1 MAINEILFLKAVFPR
16 PLHPH
21 DFEGPEAEVPPTP
34 GVGRRT
40 NNSRD
45 TCKQER
51 FSTDL
56 VHAKYPLK
64 RRHTS
69 KIVNE
74 PVKKC
79 GRYATQFYQHV
90 PSLLSA
96 LRGDLSVPVLAVHAV
111 LTDFVL
117 GDSSR

>member
-34 GVGRRT
+34 GVGHRT
-40 NNSRD
+40 NNGRD
-45 TCKQER
+45 TRKQAR

-64 RRHTS
+64 LRHTS
-69 KIVNE
+69 KSVNE
-74 PVKKC
+74 P
-79 GRYATQFYQHV
+79 
-90 PSLLSA
+90 
-96 LRGDLSVPVLAVHAV
+96 D
-111 LTDFVL
+111 
-117 GDSSR
+117 